1 MRRRWC
7 GSGITISWLVT
18 TSDEIAAAGIPA
30 CRRNACTAAASRRR
44 RRAAPVALAASPR
57 TVSDHLTRFA
67 LIGRFAEPVTTIVSW
82 RWRASC
88 TVAAKM
94 CAVQTTATAMATS
107 PRKSSGMAGNRDRR
121 CTAADDLRARYGGG
135 SAAVDVEPVDELVD
149 RRAAHVRQA
158 TRAEEEPLERTVV
171 RPAVPGLEV
180 VAELERRAVA
190 AVARLEGVPEAA
202 VGLVLDSRCRL
213 AGLVRE
219 EVVVHRDHVERVAGE
234 RDLRERHRPDPALA
248 PRPGAE
254 GRRPA
259 RVVAEAAPREHRIE
273 RGEVALEARRPLA
286 DDLARAQRQLVP
298 AEEQAVELIQLAAPV
313 GGRPLPH
320 VAGEGR
326 AEVAVEVRAD
336 LVSLAV
342 AGRDLPQRS
351 ARVELAVGEAQ
362 GDFRASGPT
371 NAFSATAS
379 HSDRSNCPSCRC
391 PIDAAPQRP
400 KARSGPS
407 SSRPYSVSS

>member
-82 RWRASC
+82 TWRASC

-254 GRRPA
+254 GRRVDQVDAADEEREACVGPASDRAPVAPEPRPA
-259 RVVAEAAPREHRIE
+259 RAVEGDDDELRRAGLRRRRREDAALRVGRARRRPVRKRRRSVRAEPAEAEDGGGADGHGADPESHARI
-273 RGEVALEARRPLA
+273 V
-286 DDLARAQRQLVP
+286 
-298 AEEQAVELIQLAAPV
+298 
-313 GGRPLPH
+313 GRP
-320 VAGEGR
+320 A
-326 AEVAVEVRAD
+326 
-336 LVSLAV
+336 
-342 AGRDLPQRS
+342 
-351 ARVELAVGEAQ
+351 
-362 GDFRASGPT
+362 
-371 NAFSATAS
+371 
-379 HSDRSNCPSCRC
+379 
-391 PIDAAPQRP
+391 
-400 KARSGPS
+400 
-407 SSRPYSVSS
+407 SRPVEPE